1 MILCADDYGISP
13 AVNEGILELIER
25 RRVSA
30 TSCMMT
36 WSNLETGAAQLQ
48 RVKAKFEL
56 GLHIV
61 LTNGRPLTSHPMH
74 SGLLDTH
81 GNFLSF
87 GGLLKRSYLNQISH
101 GAVFCEIQAQYQRF
115 VDLMGRD
122 PDFIDGH
129 QHIQQLP
136 IIREAVL
143 AAVRSRSKGQKM
155 YVRVAGLPL
164 SWCASGLK
172 HSAGFVGR
180 NLLIGLPGRALQKLL
195 ERNGVSH
202 NRFLLGCYDYEG
214 GEKFNHIFCRYLTVG
229 PGRRDI
235 FFCHPGRV
243 DDTLRKRDS
252 VVLAREET
260 FNFLSSPQFGDIMEE
275 RGIEL
280 APFFNEKG

>member
-1 MILCADDYGISP
+1 
-13 AVNEGILELIER
+13 
-25 RRVSA
+25 
-30 TSCMMT
+30 MT

-180 NLLIGLPGRALQKLL
+180 NLLIGLPGRALQKTVGTKWSLSQPISS
-195 ERNGVSH
+195 GVLRLRGRRKVQPHFLSLPH
-202 NRFLLGCYDYEG
+202 RRAWAKGYFLLSSRSG
-214 GEKFNHIFCRYLTVG
+214 G
-229 PGRRDI
+229 
-235 FFCHPGRV
+235 
-243 DDTLRKRDS
+243 
-252 VVLAREET
+252 
-260 FNFLSSPQFGDIMEE
+260 
-275 RGIEL
+275 
-280 APFFNEKG
+280 